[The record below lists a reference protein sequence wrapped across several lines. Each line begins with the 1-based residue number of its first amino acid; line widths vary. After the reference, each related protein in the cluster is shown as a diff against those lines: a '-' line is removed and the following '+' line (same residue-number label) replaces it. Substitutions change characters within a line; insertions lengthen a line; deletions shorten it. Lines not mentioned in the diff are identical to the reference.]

1 MYFEIYGHDDNWDM
15 GGSHRSPRLCI
26 IKANSKA
33 QAEEYAMTLNGF
45 YSSWHHKGY
54 VREVD
59 VVDLTEN
66 EALNNAVDATFRGAV
81 LRLAEKIKQRSY
93 CDNCFKDG
101 KWHRYVFIED
111 IDDTAQKFLE
121 SET

>member
-1 MYFEIYGHDDNWDM
+1 MYFEIYGYDDNWDL

-26 IKANSKA
+26 VKANSKA

-45 YSSWHHKGY
+45 YSSWHGKGY
-54 VREVD
+54 VKEVD

-81 LRLAEKIKQRSY
+81 LRLAEKLKQRSY

-111 IDDTAQKFLE
+111 IDDTAQKFLTC
-121 SET
+121 ET

>member
-1 MYFEIYGHDDNWDM
+1 MYFEIYGYDDNWDM
-15 GGSHRSPRLCI
+15 GGDHRSPRLCI
-26 IKANSKA
+26 VKANSKE
-33 QAEEYAMTLNGF
+33 QAEEFAMTLSGF
-45 YSSWHHKGY
+45 CSSWHGKGY
-54 VREVD
+54 VKEVD

-66 EALNNAVDATFRGAV
+66 KALSDAIDATFRGAV
-81 LRLAEKIKQRSY
+81 LRLAEKLKQCSY

-111 IDDTAQKFLE
+111 IDATAKKFLE